1 MGMTNDPT
9 KQTIPAKGKHK
20 PRGKVATSTRT
31 RWRVLALVLVHVA
44 VLAHVMHW
52 WSTGSSIS
60 PMEPSEAYE
69 TLAYGTVN
77 AGFLLLVF
85 LILSTAIFGRFFCGW
100 ACHLVA
106 YQDLCASILAR
117 FGLRPKPVRS
127 RLLAWVPVLA
137 AIDIFVLPA
146 LQRFVSDGG
155 ASWSLTWATTTDS
168 LWETFPGWAMA
179 LATLAV
185 DGFLIVW
192 FFGAKGFCSYG
203 CPYGALF
210 GVATKVAPG
219 RIQVDENC
227 EGCGHCTAVC
237 TSNVEVHRE
246 VAKFGF
252 VVDSACMRC
261 MDCVSVCPKDALSF
275 GFGAPKIAPPKAAPP
290 APRKPKR
297 TYDFS
302 WPEELAMALVFAGSV
317 YALRNLYGAVPFL
330 LAIGLATI
338 AALTAIVFARLLRGK
353 SLTFQ
358 HHDLRADG
366 KLTKPG
372 FVAMVFAPLYLLFV
386 AHSGFVNYHQRQGVH
401 WNEAVTQETP
411 GSPAFTNAIAQATRH
426 LTFVADWSLV
436 PTAEVHNRLGQLLV
450 HTTDR
455 AAAIGHLER
464 ALEIDAQ
471 NASAHIAL
479 AEQLLLE
486 GQHHD
491 AASHL
496 LDALSTRPGE
506 PRAANALLSLLL
518 RDGTLRE
525 DAIARLALL
534 PATFAQ
540 GSALQTEALVRLAEA
555 QTTALDF
562 DAALANLDRA
572 LTQNLAHPTALRA
585 LQIILQRAP
594 DNAQAIALASRVQSR

>member
-1 MGMTNDPT
+1 MTNEPT
-9 KQTIPAKGKHK
+9 TQTIPAKGKHK
-20 PRGKVATSTRT
+20 PRGQVAKSTRT
-31 RWRVLALVLVHVA
+31 RWRVLVLVLVHAA
-44 VLAHVMHW
+44 VLAHVLHW
-52 WSTGSSIS
+52 WSTGTSIS
-60 PMEPSEAYE
+60 PVEPSEAFE

-106 YQDLCASILAR
+106 YQDLCASFLAR

-127 RLLAWVPVLA
+127 RLLAWVPALA

-146 LQRFVSDGG
+146 VQRFAADGG

-168 LWETFPGWAMA
+168 LWQTFPGWAMA

-185 DGFLIVW
+185 DGFLVVW

-246 VAKFGF
+246 VAKFGY

-261 MDCVSVCPKDALSF
+261 MDCVSVCPKGALSF
-275 GFGAPKIAPPKAAPP
+275 GFGAPSGGREKAAAPPKPQ
-290 APRKPKR
+290 R

-302 WPEELAMALVFAGSV
+302 WTEELAMALVFAGSV
-317 YALRNLYGAVPFL
+317 YSLRSLYGAVPFL

-338 AALTAIVFARLLRGK
+338 AALTAIVFARLLRGRD
-353 SLTFQ
+353 LTFQ
-358 HHDLRADG
+358 NYALRTGG
-366 KLTKPG
+366 KLTKLG
-372 FVAMVFAPLYLLFV
+372 GIALVLAPLYLLFV

-401 WNEAVTQETP
+401 WNEAAAGEAP
-411 GSPAFTNAIAQATRH
+411 GSPAATSAIAQATHH
-426 LTFVADWSLV
+426 LTLVADWSLV
-436 PTAEVHNRLGQLLV
+436 PTAEVHNRLGQLLS
-450 HTTDR
+450 HTADR
-455 AAAIGHLER
+455 DAAMGHLER

-479 AEQLLLE
+479 AELQLLE
-486 GQHHD
+486 DRRQD

-496 LDALSTRPGE
+496 LDALSLRPGE

-518 RDGTLRE
+518 RDGSLRAE
-525 DAIARLALL
+525 AIARLALL
-534 PATFAQ
+534 PATFDQ
-540 GSALQTEALVRLAEA
+540 DTALQTEARVRLAEA

-562 DAALANLDRA
+562 GAALTNLDQA
-572 LTQNLAHPTALRA
+572 LTQSPAHPTALRT

-594 DNAQAIALASRVQSR
+594 DNAQAKALAHRIQGK